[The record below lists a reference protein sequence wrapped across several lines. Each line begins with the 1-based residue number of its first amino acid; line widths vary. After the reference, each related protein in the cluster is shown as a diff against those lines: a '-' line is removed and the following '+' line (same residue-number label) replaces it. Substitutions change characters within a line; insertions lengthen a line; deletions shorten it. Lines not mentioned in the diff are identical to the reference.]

1 VSADADASKVSAA
14 VFPQNGESKL
24 VWVSNVHRQLLKT
37 LDAAILGG
45 RGVLLLT
52 GEHGCGKTVLIR
64 ALLNGLVGTGVRVGR
79 VTAPVQD
86 GRDFYAALGYQAT
99 GGDFLRGVRGFL
111 GEILAQ
117 GQRLLLVV
125 DDAQTLQPLQFS
137 ELLRLLETH
146 QHVDEGQIGVFNI
159 LLSGSSELEAILRE
173 PRYTGLA
180 DFIRIRSTLRPL
192 TPNEVAGYV
201 QYHLGA
207 AGYEFNWFTPD
218 AMTEI
223 CARSGGIPRTINV
236 ICDHTLRAALH
247 AGVPTVNAEFV
258 RQALPEELAGDGEAG
273 AKGIVRTLL
282 DLRRPLAV
290 GPRPRTEPEASAET
304 TPEVVH
310 DLSEE
315 LLEEEEERRTRI
327 LRLGGATVL
336 GAAVVVSLLLYFGW
350 RSPSRDASKP
360 TVTEREVDRP
370 ATIALPE
377 KPESPIAATPP
388 PASRAAT
395 PSTNG
400 ERPRAAAAE
409 KVSPRRPEAGVPA
422 PPPPRAAAPTG
433 QQQPVPV
440 REEATPVRQEP
451 AAPAPA
457 SFKEPAPTP
466 APAPPA
472 RVAAPAVARPPA
484 ATDDPDPGAIIDWL
498 LKQSPGRPD

>member
-14 VFPQNGESKL
+14 VFPENGESKL

-79 VTAPVQD
+79 VTAPVED
-86 GRDFYAALGYQAT
+86 GRDFYTALGYQVT
-99 GGDFLRGVRGFL
+99 DGDFLRGFRGFL
-111 GEILAQ
+111 GDILAQ

-125 DDAQTLQPLQFS
+125 DDAQALRPDLFA

-173 PRYTGLA
+173 PRHTGLA

-223 CARSGGIPRTINV
+223 CTRSGGIPRTINA

-258 RQALPEELAGDGEAG
+258 RQSLPEALAGDSAAG

-290 GPRPRTEPEASAET
+290 GPRPRAEPEASTET
-304 TPEVVH
+304 TPEVVD

-315 LLEEEEERRTRI
+315 LLEKEDRRTRI
-327 LRLGGATVL
+327 FRLGGATVL
-336 GAAVVVSLLLYFGW
+336 GAAVVVGLLLYFGW
-350 RSPSRDASKP
+350 RSPSPDTSKP
-360 TVTEREVDRP
+360 TVAEREADRP
-370 ATIALPE
+370 ATVAVPE
-377 KPESPIAATPP
+377 KRESPIDATSA
-388 PASRAAT
+388 PAPRAAT
-395 PSTNG
+395 PSTKG
-400 ERPRAAAAE
+400 ERPRAAAVE
-409 KVSPRRPEAGVPA
+409 KVIPRRPEAVVPS

-433 QQQPVPV
+433 RQEPAPV
-440 REEATPVRQEP
+440 RQEATPVRQEP

-472 RVAAPAVARPPA
+472 RVAAPPVARPAA